1 MAKNWSAIS
10 QGVGE
15 VRESSVVLNT
25 HSQHALTFT
34 TSTHT
39 GTHTCTHCRA
49 HSLAPCD
56 DYKNVQFRNTY
67 FPFGNKPT
75 MNKNNNNKKHENCK
89 KIEKKAE
96 RKRRAK
102 NLQAVNNPGKPSKQR
117 LAAAKAKTHSEC
129 EYSWNFHLL

>member
-39 GTHTCTHCRA
+39 GTHTCTHCRT

-75 MNKNNNNKKHENCK
+75 MNKTITTKNTKIARKQKKRG
-89 KIEKKAE
+89 EKEKSEKFAG
-96 RKRRAK
+96 RK
-102 NLQAVNNPGKPSKQR
+102 
-117 LAAAKAKTHSEC
+117 
-129 EYSWNFHLL
+129 